1 MSLVLS
7 QNSIKRGHE
16 GKEHFLL
23 KLITAWKLFELGAK
37 RIMIEARVPEISNV
51 IDVYGELPR
60 GKDIEKI
67 AIEVELSN
75 FITNQK
81 YWEQTDNLLKKIGIQ
96 RLIVVSPV
104 KPKSEVVEWWNAAD
118 LIHEFLFFLEY
129 VDKVMTLW
137 NKLANNKAMRKTIG
151 LPIYLAKVR
160 EFVLEEKKR

>member
-1 MSLVLS
+1 MSLVIS

-23 KLITAWKLFELGAK
+23 KLIAAWKLFELGAK

-96 RLIVVSPV
+96 RLIVISPV
-104 KPKSEVVEWWNAAD
+104 KTKSEVVEC
-118 LIHEFLFFLEY
+118 
-129 VDKVMTLW
+129 
-137 NKLANNKAMRKTIG
+137 R
-151 LPIYLAKVR
+151 
-160 EFVLEEKKR
+160 